1 MKAQKVEH
9 FLQWRKATNQAG
21 THKVN
26 RLANSDRPILD
37 KTKYNRG
44 DIESPEPGKHVGYG
58 VVLTEESVREA
69 LKFSAPIT

>member
-1 MKAQKVEH
+1 MQVKKVEH
-9 FLQWRKATNQAG
+9 FLDWRKATNQAG

-44 DIESPEPGKHVGYG
+44 DIKGTV
-58 VVLTEESVREA
+58 
-69 LKFSAPIT
+69 ITDEDIMIAVASIPK

>member
-37 KTKYNRG
+37 KTKHQRG
-44 DIESPEPGKHVGYG
+44 DLVPEATAAGWDVN
-58 VVLTEESVREA
+58 EERA
-69 LKFSAPIT
+69 IFTLKV